1 VSEIRP
7 GFQRELNAVV
17 DAFKAGLAFE
27 PPVIAPS
34 EFRAAMRMIGYPL
47 HEDDENL
54 APPTF
59 EFPDPHAVEDDDAPE
74 EDA

>member
-1 VSEIRP
+1 
-7 GFQRELNAVV
+7 LNAVV

-54 APPTF
+54 DPPQF
-59 EFPDPHAVEDDDAPE
+59 EFPNPLATDDGDVAPE